1 MTYRPKGRSVQCAA
15 SSFQPKD
22 RGTLTEPGRA
32 RGNEEAKC
40 DLGRRATDDHFWGI
54 AMDFVL
60 SKHAEVSAEE
70 REIPL
75 EWIRQTL
82 KEADLREAD
91 RRETGVELF
100 YARIAACGNRV
111 LKVVVNV
118 QVDPWR
124 VMSVYFDRSMK
135 ERL

>member
-1 MTYRPKGRSVQCAA
+1 
-15 SSFQPKD
+15 
-22 RGTLTEPGRA
+22 
-32 RGNEEAKC
+32 
-40 DLGRRATDDHFWGI
+40 
-54 AMDFVL
+54 MDFVL
-60 SKHAEVSAEE
+60 SRHAEVSAEE

-75 EWIRQTL
+75 EWIRSVLEQP
-82 KEADLREAD
+82 DHREAD
-91 RRETGVELF
+91 GREDGVELF
-100 YARIAACGNRV
+100 YAKIAAYGDRV

>member
-1 MTYRPKGRSVQCAA
+1 MF
-15 SSFQPKD
+15 SFQPED
-22 RGTLTEPGRA
+22 RGTLTEPRRA
-32 RGNEEAKC
+32 RGDEEAKR
-40 DLGRRATDDHFWGI
+40 DLRRRATDDHFWRI

-60 SKHAEVSAEE
+60 SKHAGVSAEE

-82 KEADLREAD
+82 EEPDLREAD
-91 RRETGVELF
+91 RRESGVELF

-124 VMSVYFDRSMK
+124 VMSVYFDRAMK

>member
-1 MTYRPKGRSVQCAA
+1 MEVAGLAESQAVSK
-15 SSFQPKD
+15 F
-22 RGTLTEPGRA
+22 A
-32 RGNEEAKC
+32 R
-40 DLGRRATDDHFWGI
+40 

-60 SKHAEVSAEE
+60 SRHAEVSADE

-75 EWIRQTL
+75 EWIRLALEQPDHHET
-82 KEADLREAD
+82 DSRE
-91 RRETGVELF
+91 EGVELF
-100 YARIAACGNRV
+100 YAKIAAHGNRV
-111 LKVVVNV
+111 LKVVNV

>member
-1 MTYRPKGRSVQCAA
+1 MGLAE
-15 SSFQPKD
+15 
-22 RGTLTEPGRA
+22 L
-32 RGNEEAKC
+32 
-40 DLGRRATDDHFWGI
+40 RRTSKFACE
-54 AMDFVL
+54 MEFVL

-75 EWIRQTL
+75 EWIRSALEQPDHRQT
-82 KEADLREAD
+82 D
-91 RRETGVELF
+91 RREEGVELF
-100 YARIAACGNRV
+100 YAKIAAHGNCV

>member
-1 MTYRPKGRSVQCAA
+1 
-15 SSFQPKD
+15 
-22 RGTLTEPGRA
+22 
-32 RGNEEAKC
+32 
-40 DLGRRATDDHFWGI
+40 
-54 AMDFVL
+54 MDFVL
-60 SKHAEVSAEE
+60 SKHAEASAAE

-75 EWIRQTL
+75 EWIREVL
-82 KEADLREAD
+82 EDPELREAD
-91 RRETGVELF
+91 RREAGVELF
-100 YARIAACGNRV
+100 YARIAAYGNRV

>member
-1 MTYRPKGRSVQCAA
+1 
-15 SSFQPKD
+15 
-22 RGTLTEPGRA
+22 
-32 RGNEEAKC
+32 
-40 DLGRRATDDHFWGI
+40 
-54 AMDFVL
+54 MDFVL
-60 SKHAEVSAEE
+60 SKHAGVSAEE

-75 EWIRQTL
+75 EWIRQIL
-82 KEADLREAD
+82 EEPDLREAD

-118 QVDPWR
+118 QVDPWW

>member
-1 MTYRPKGRSVQCAA
+1 MRDEGNVCRWQLADQTGSHGATESTGER
-15 SSFQPKD
+15 
-22 RGTLTEPGRA
+22 RGK
-32 RGNEEAKC
+32 EAKC
-40 DLGRRATDDHFWGI
+40 DLGRCATDDHFWRI

-60 SKHAEVSAEE
+60 SKHAGVSAEE

-75 EWIRQTL
+75 ESIRQTL
-82 KEADLREAD
+82 EEPDLREAD